1 MKTPNAHTIDK
12 KGRHILWADD
22 DMDDLMLM
30 RQVLQ
35 ELGDNYNVKEVHNGK
50 EALDYLQ
57 AGKQVKNLPCLI
69 ILDMNMPVM
78 DGKETLSRLKK
89 DDEFR
94 NIPVVFFTTSNS
106 QMDKLYCRHQGVE
119 MITKPPQYANLKEAV
134 QKLLKYCIS

>member
-1 MKTPNAHTIDK
+1 MK
-12 KGRHILWADD
+12 GQHILWADD

-35 ELGDNYNVKEVHNGK
+35 ELGDNYNIAEVHNGK

-57 AGKQVKNLPCLI
+57 EGKQANTLPCLI

-89 DDEFR
+89 DEALR
-94 NIPVVFFTTSNS
+94 EIPVVFFTTSNS
-106 QMDKLYCRHQGVE
+106 QIDKLYCKHQGVE
-119 MITKPPQYANLKEAV
+119 MITKPPQYANLKDAV
-134 QKLLKYCIS
+134 QKLLKYCTR